1 MLVVTWMAFLS
12 LQLRYVKA
20 RGWLEQRALVRLLVS
35 LFTVAGI
42 LVLGWQAEVRAREWY
57 WLDRARTAEADSAEQ
72 VEWLKRAIAV
82 QPHNFETAHQLG
94 EVHRALSFWGGEQWE
109 EQAREALRWYGMSM
123 ELNPKDAYGP
133 LRYGMCL
140 DWLGRHEEAEP
151 YFNRADELDPRGYFT
166 AAHIGWHYMQLENYP
181 AAQAWFE
188 RSRRLQPKENP
199 IATTHLELI
208 RERMLRNATNELR
221 ASLLPTNP
229 E

>member
-1 MLVVTWMAFLS
+1 
-12 LQLRYVKA
+12 
-20 RGWLEQRALVRLLVS
+20 
-35 LFTVAGI
+35 
-42 LVLGWQAEVRAREWY
+42 
-57 WLDRARTAEADSAEQ
+57 
-72 VEWLKRAIAV
+72 
-82 QPHNFETAHQLG
+82 
-94 EVHRALSFWGGEQWE
+94 
-109 EQAREALRWYGMSM
+109 
-123 ELNPKDAYGP
+123 
-133 LRYGMCL
+133 MCL